1 MPSSS
6 VLRLW
11 QTYADFYPNKG
22 LKRTHSRLYKWSNFA
37 KRYYSGLIS
46 KMNVTTA
53 FTVNIQNIKQAI
65 AIQATFILEIKL
77 QKYFF

>member
-1 MPSSS
+1 
-6 VLRLW
+6 
-11 QTYADFYPNKG
+11 
-22 LKRTHSRLYKWSNFA
+22 
-37 KRYYSGLIS
+37 
-46 KMNVTTA
+46 MNITTA